1 MDVDGRRKGSQKD
14 LAAVVELKGQMMEN
28 CRSPDC
34 SLLCPEMAMLCHF
47 EILALE
53 LRVTKIFN
61 NKYLSF
67 AMRILHVHTIK

>member
-53 LRVTKIFN
+53 LRVTKIFSN
-61 NKYLSF
+61 NIYRLQCAF
-67 AMRILHVHTIK
+67 YICIW

>member
-1 MDVDGRRKGSQKD
+1 MDVDGWRKGSQKD

-28 CRSPDC
+28 CRPPDC

-67 AMRILHVHTIK
+67 AYAYDKINIIK

>member
-1 MDVDGRRKGSQKD
+1 MDVDGWRKGSQKD

-28 CRSPDC
+28 CRPPDC

-53 LRVTKIFN
+53 LRVTKIFSN
-61 NKYLSF
+61 NIYRLQCAF
-67 AMRILHVHTIK
+67 YICIW